1 MSDRTPSAS
10 ASTPLPQ
17 SPQKRSLAQA
27 LATLLAGA
35 LFGFG
40 LSVSTMIQP
49 QVVLSFLRFQDFGLM
64 LVMGGAVLV
73 ALLAYKGVPRLLRH
87 PLLGGSFQAHAAA
100 WNRDTAVGAA
110 LFGIG
115 WGLCGVCPGPAIAG
129 LGAGN
134 LDLLWALVGIG
145 AGALAQGWRAKG

>member
-1 MSDRTPSAS
+1 MSRSGMTLS
-10 ASTPLPQ
+10 
-17 SPQKRSLAQA
+17 RSLAT
-27 LATLLAGA
+27 LAAGA

-49 QVVLSFLRFQDFGLM
+49 EVVLGFLKFQDWGLA
-64 LVMGGAVLV
+64 LVMGGGVLV
-73 ALLAYKGVPRLLRH
+73 VMLAYSLAPRLMTR
-87 PLLGGSFQAHAAA
+87 PLLGGTFQKHPSS

-110 LFGIG
+110 LFGMG

-134 LDLLWALVGIG
+134 ASLLWALGGI
-145 AGALAQGWRAKG
+145 ALGALVQGLRAR

>member
-1 MSDRTPSAS
+1 MSARTPSAS
-10 ASTPLPQ
+10 ASTSLPQ

-73 ALLAYKGVPRLLRH
+73 ALLAYKGAPRLMKK
-87 PLLGGSFQAHAAA
+87 PLLDDHFHPHPST
-100 WNRDTAVGAA
+100 WNRNTAVGAA
-110 LFGIG
+110 LFGMG
-115 WGLCGVCPGPAIAG
+115 WGLSGVCPGPAIAG
-129 LGAGN
+129 LGTGN
-134 LDLLWALVGIG
+134 WDLLWALGG
-145 AGALAQGWRAKG
+145 MAAGALVQGLRAKA

>member
-1 MSDRTPSAS
+1 MALSR
-10 ASTPLPQ
+10 
-17 SPQKRSLAQA
+17 A
-27 LATLLAGA
+27 LATLAAGM

-40 LSVSTMIQP
+40 LSYSTMIRP
-49 QVVLSFLRFQDFGLM
+49 EVVLGFLRFSDFGLM
-64 LVMGGAVLV
+64 LVMGAAVV
-73 ALLAYKGVPRLLRH
+73 VVVLAYRVAPRLLKQ
-87 PLLGGSFQAHAAA
+87 PLLDDHFHVHPST

-134 LDLLWALVGIG
+134 LSLLWALAGI
-145 AGALAQGWRAKG
+145 ALGALAQGLRAK

>member
-1 MSDRTPSAS
+1 MSAERMN
-10 ASTPLPQ
+10 LP
-17 SPQKRSLAQA
+17 RFAA
-27 LATLLAGA
+27 VLLAGA

-40 LSVSTMIQP
+40 LALSTMVRP
-49 QVVLSFLRFQDFGLM
+49 EVVLGFLRFQDFGLM

-87 PLLGGSFQAHAAA
+87 PLLGGNFQAHAAA

-134 LDLLWALVGIG
+134 LDLLWALAGIG